1 MTLIQIKELQKSFG
15 SQVVIDSVSLEIRK
29 GEIVG
34 LLGPNG
40 SGKTT
45 LIRLM
50 NGIIA
55 PDKGSI
61 VVDGLTPGEDGD
73 RIRAMSGVLTEEAG
87 LYESMTGLENLQFFA
102 SLHGLDPREP
112 SLKQLLDSL
121 GLTPHRDKKVRGYS
135 TGMKKRLSLARALL
149 HQPSLLYLDEPTNG
163 LDPEGIRFVL
173 DTIVKLNRRQG
184 TTILISS
191 HILDQLETV
200 CDRYLFIEN
209 GVLIE
214 QGVKAELEER
224 HLGEV
229 RLRVET
235 TLVPDGSS
243 FAGYPFHRAGERE
256 LLFSL
261 PDKDQIPNL
270 LKSILK
276 TADLYTAQIENRS
289 LESLYFT
296 IRRNS
301 HERE

>member
-1 MTLIQIKELQKSFG
+1 MTMIQIKDLQKSFG
-15 SQVVIDSVSLEIRK
+15 SQVVINSISFEIQK

-50 NGIIA
+50 NGIIR
-55 PDKGSI
+55 PDGGSI
-61 VVDGLTPGEDGD
+61 MVNGLTPGEEGD

-87 LYESMTGLENLQFFA
+87 LYEDMTGLENLQFFS
-102 SLHGLDPREP
+102 SLHGLDPQDASIED
-112 SLKQLLDSL
+112 LLESF

-149 HQPSLLYLDEPTNG
+149 HRPSLLYLDEPTNG

-173 DTIVKLNRRQG
+173 DSIVKLNRREG

-191 HILDQLETV
+191 HILYQLESV

-214 QGVKAELEER
+214 QGRKAELEER

-235 TLVPDGSS
+235 PLSPRESS
-243 FAGYPFHRAGERE
+243 FAGYPFQRTGDRE
-256 LLFSL
+256 LLFTL
-261 PDKDQIPNL
+261 PDKSRIPEL

-276 TADLYTAQIENRS
+276 EADLYTAHIENRN

-296 IRRNS
+296 IRRDS
-301 HERE
+301 HEGE